1 VLGGAGTILVV
12 ILWAWMFP
20 ELRRADSL
28 TRARPPAPEPSA

>member
-28 TRARPPAPEPSA
+28 TRSRPQTRESSA